1 MSCSGVFEG
10 SDTQAAQCLARIE
23 PARGHGNVSQS
34 RKLNRQRGDSM
45 TDARP
50 ESTEGDPD
58 EPAPRGGDNVPRI
71 GLRPLYLMLGA
82 IFVVLGILWRC
93 A

>member
-1 MSCSGVFEG
+1 
-10 SDTQAAQCLARIE
+10 
-23 PARGHGNVSQS
+23 
-34 RKLNRQRGDSM
+34 M